1 MEMKLPGSGGS
12 AWKWKGYKKGSEMT
26 PIGKSVLDLCSL

>member
-1 MEMKLPGSGGS
+1 MEMKLPESGGP

-26 PIGKSVLDLCSL
+26 PISRVS